1 MLRGVRLVAVLTAFV
16 LAFACTTVR
25 VPAARPDE
33 LADAPGTVAQPSLEL
48 WLESSD
54 EVTQAESDA
63 AARAAREALSQA
75 VSQVRLSPNALGA
88 DGAVLFVRERAVAL
102 TPARERQQTW
112 AKVGIVVGAVA
123 VLVAAVAVGSHHGGS
138 RVARVTPRP
147 PAGGSFVRPV
157 ARPIRP
163 VVPGYGGGPPVF
175 IGLNF
180 YVPLQPMVL
189 QPSPDEGP
197 FPPDGPLVLA
207 TPAMQRQGE
216 APPAPPEDD
225 LPPIELPPLAAPADI
240 DVESRGFFD
249 GPRIGLQVDLV
260 DRSTGDVLWSRPVAS
275 TGNPCD
281 AGDVRELFASA
292 LEHQPWAVRGFVV
305 R

>member
-1 MLRGVRLVAVLTAFV
+1 MLRGVRLAAVLTVF
-16 LAFACTTVR
+16 AFACTTVR

-33 LADAPGTVAQPSLEL
+33 LADAPGTIAQPSLEL

-54 EVTQAESDA
+54 QVTQAESDA

-75 VSQVRLSPNALGA
+75 VSQVRVSPNALGA
-88 DGAVLFVRERAVAL
+88 GDAVLFVRERAVAL

-138 RVARVTPRP
+138 RIARVTPGHT
-147 PAGGSFVRPV
+147 GGGTFVRPV

-163 VVPGYGGGPPVF
+163 VVPAYGAGPPVF

-189 QPSPDEGP
+189 QPTPSEGP

-207 TPAMQRQGE
+207 APAMDAQSE

-225 LPPIELPPLAAPADI
+225 LPPIELPPLAAPADV

-249 GPRIGLQVDLV
+249 GPRIGLQLDLV
-260 DRSTGDVLWSRPVAS
+260 DRTTGEVLWSKPVAS
-275 TGNPCD
+275 SGNPCEAD
-281 AGDVRELFASA
+281 DVRELFASA
-292 LEHQPWAVRGFVV
+292 LEHQRWAVRGLVV

>member
-1 MLRGVRLVAVLTAFV
+1 MRFIAVGLVF
-16 LAFACTTVR
+16 AFACTTVR
-25 VPAARPDE
+25 VPAATPDE
-33 LADAPGTVAQPSLEL
+33 IADAPGTVAPPSLEL

-54 EVTQAESDA
+54 EVTQAEADKA
-63 AARAAREALSQA
+63 ADAAREALSRA
-75 VSQVRLSPNALGA
+75 VSELHVSANALGA
-88 DGAVLFVRERAVAL
+88 DDAVLFVRERAVAL

-138 RVARVTPRP
+138 RIAHAAPGRI
-147 PAGGSFVRPV
+147 GSGTFVRPV

-163 VVPGYGGGPPVF
+163 IAPGYGVGPPVF

-189 QPSPDEGP
+189 RASPEDGP

-207 TPAMQRQGE
+207 GPAANAQGDE
-216 APPAPPEDD
+216 PPAPPEDD
-225 LPPIELPPLAAPADI
+225 LPPIELPPLAAPADV
-240 DVESRGFFD
+240 DVEGRGFFD
-249 GPRIGLQVDLV
+249 GSRIGLQLDLV
-260 DRSTGDVLWSRPVAS
+260 DRTSGEVLWSRPVAS
-275 TGNPCD
+275 GGNPCD
-281 AGDVRELFASA
+281 ARDVRELFASA
-292 LEHQPWAVRGFVV
+292 LEHESWARPAFSG